1 MVPHKVA
8 SFANVIALLPLVA
21 DSHTSEVEKH
31 TGQKLCHFG
40 RYVKKAKLFCEKNFR
55 PGWA

>member
-8 SFANVIALLPLVA
+8 SFANAVALLPLVA
-21 DSHTSEVEKH
+21 NSHTSEVEKH

-55 PGWA
+55 PGRA